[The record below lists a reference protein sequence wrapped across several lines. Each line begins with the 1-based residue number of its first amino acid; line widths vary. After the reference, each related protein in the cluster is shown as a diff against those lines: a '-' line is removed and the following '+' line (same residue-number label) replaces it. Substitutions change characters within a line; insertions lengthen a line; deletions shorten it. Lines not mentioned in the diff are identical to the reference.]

1 MSSPELSQTI
11 KPATPRGVWITRGLV
26 AVLGV
31 GVLFVPALGNG
42 FITYMA
48 CLILINIIATVGL
61 NITVGY
67 AGLLSIGHAAFVGMG
82 AYVCALSTMAGI
94 PLLIAIPLGAAAAF
108 IMGIVFGLPA
118 LRIKGVHLAISTLA
132 MQFTFYFVAQR
143 WTSVTGGD
151 NGLSPPQAEV
161 FGYVLDTDEKLF
173 YLIVPFTV
181 LVLLFANN
189 LFKTRVGRGFVAIRE
204 RDYAAEVL
212 GVSSTY
218 SKLMAFAVGAAFA
231 GIAGGLLATF
241 LRLVNPDQFI
251 VSVSV
256 FYLTAV
262 LVGGRGSLLGA
273 VLGATFMTMMPEA
286 LREIISIA
294 SGGSVSFAST
304 LATMREF
311 MFGAL
316 IVIFLHVDP
325 RGLVGLIEKM
335 GGRIDFRGV

>member
-1 MSSPELSQTI
+1 
-11 KPATPRGVWITRGLV
+11 V
-26 AVLGV
+26 
-31 GVLFVPALGNG
+31 LGNG
-42 FITYMA
+42 YVTYMA

-82 AYVCALSTMAGI
+82 AYVCALSTMAGV
-94 PLLIAIPLGAAAAF
+94 PLLIAIVLGAIAAF
-108 IMGIVFGLPA
+108 AMGIVFGLPA

-143 WTSVTGGD
+143 WTAVTNGD
-151 NGLSPPQAEV
+151 NGLTPPQASV
-161 FGYVLDTDEKLF
+161 FGYHLDSDAKLY
-173 YLIVPFTV
+173 YLIVPFTI
-181 LVLLFANN
+181 LVLIFSAN

-212 GVSSTY
+212 GVSATY

-231 GIAGGLLATF
+231 GIAGGLLASF

-262 LVGGRGSLLGA
+262 LVGGRGSLLGS
-273 VLGATFMTMMPEA
+273 VLGATFMTLVPEV
-286 LREIISIA
+286 LREIVSVV
-294 SGGSVSFAST
+294 SGGSMELASS

-311 MFGAL
+311 VFGAL
-316 IVIFLHVDP
+316 IVISLHVDP

-335 GGRIDFRGV
+335 GGRIEFRGA